1 MFIRYYIELPL
12 PVARVEQALVGSPAG
27 WLAAVAGEAQRRGNG
42 LLGEVGVGPLGA
54 RLRRQVRIRLG
65 EPVRFTSMT
74 SLPLAW
80 EPVDLEGLLPRLD
93 ANLELGALGPDRT
106 QLAISAR
113 YRPPLGAVGQ
123 AIDRVLLHRVAEAT
137 VKDFLDRV
145 GQAITDRAR
154 TDGALQG
161 VGHEGGVE
169 EYAP

>member
-12 PVARVEQALVGSPAG
+12 PAAVVEQALVGSPAG
-27 WLAAVAGEAQRRGNG
+27 WLSAVAGEAQRRGDG
-42 LLGEVGVGPLGA
+42 LLGEVGVGPLGV
-54 RLRRQVRIRLG
+54 RLRRQVRICLG
-65 EPVRFTSMT
+65 EPVRFPSMT
-74 SLPLAW
+74 SLPLTW
-80 EPVDLEGLLPRLD
+80 EPVGLEGVLPRLD
-93 ANLELGALGPDRT
+93 ANLELGSLGGHRI

-145 GQAITDRAR
+145 GQAITERAR

-169 EYAP
+169 ANAP